1 MRLMILL
8 MSLLVTLPAGPAAAG
23 KKAGVTLPDTITVA
37 GKPLTL
43 NGMGLREATWLKID
57 VYVAGLY
64 VEHVSS
70 SPDRLL
76 AKDEPKLLILRFV
89 RDVGRGD
96 ILKAWNDGFKNNST
110 VPVASIKPLI
120 DQFNSWMPSFND
132 GDSLLLTYV
141 PGKGVTVHLNNVQKG
156 VINDDNFVRSLFSI
170 WLGPKP
176 PTGALKSGL
185 LGNHPRAEARR

>member
-8 MSLLVTLPAGPAAAG
+8 MSLLVALPAGPAAAG

-37 GKPLTL
+37 GKPLAL

-70 SPDRLL
+70 NPDRLL
-76 AKDEPKLLILRFV
+76 AKDETKLLILRFV

-96 ILKAWNDGFKNNST
+96 ITKAWNDGFKNNST
-110 VPVASIKPLI
+110 VPVASIKPMI
-120 DQFNSWMPSFND
+120 DQFNGWMPAFKD

-141 PGKGVTVHLNNVQKG
+141 PGKGVTVHINNVQKG
-156 VINDDNFVRSLFSI
+156 VINDDNFARSLFSI

-185 LGNHPRAEARR
+185 LGKHPGP

>member
-8 MSLLVTLPAGPAAAG
+8 MSLLVTIPAGPAAAG

-37 GKPLTL
+37 GKPLAL

-64 VEHVSS
+64 VEQVTS
-70 SPDRLL
+70 SPDRIL
-76 AKDEPKLLILRFV
+76 AKDATKLLILRFV

-96 ILKAWNDGFKNNST
+96 ITKAWNDGFKNNST
-110 VPVASIKPLI
+110 VPLASIQPMI
-120 DQFNSWMPSFND
+120 DQFNNWMPSFKS

-156 VINDDNFVRSLFSI
+156 VINNDNFVRSLFSI

-176 PTGALKSGL
+176 PSSALKKGL
-185 LGNHPRAEARR
+185 LGNHPATVSTR